1 MKRCAWCNLNNEIYV
16 NYHDKEWGVLNLDDA
31 YLFEMLILE
40 LFQAGLSFECVLN
53 KREYFKV
60 AYDNF
65 DVNKVSLYDEN
76 KINEL
81 MNNKNIIRN
90 KRKIE
95 ASINNAKIFNNIKNE
110 YGSFHNYL
118 KMFTNDKVI
127 YENDKTTSKLSDAIS
142 TDLKRRGMKFIGS
155 TIIYAYLQAIG
166 IINSHDDGC
175 YKHVKKLLKS
185 LFNYANFTMFK

>member
-16 NYHDKEWGVLNLDDA
+16 NYHDKEWGVLNLDDT

-65 DVNKVSLYDEN
+65 DINKVSLYDEN

-95 ASINNAKIFNNIKNE
+95 ASINNAKIFNNIKDE
-110 YGSFHNYL
+110 YGSFYNYL
-118 KMFTNDKVI
+118 KTFTNDKVI
-127 YENDKTTSKLSDAIS
+127 YENDKTTSKLSDTIS
-142 TDLKRRGMKFIGS
+142 SDLKSRGMKFIGS
-155 TIIYAYLQAIG
+155 VIIYSYLQAIG
-166 IINSHDDGC
+166 IINSHEKDC
-175 YKHVKKLLKS
+175 YKYKKLS
-185 LFNYANFTMFK
+185 N

>member
-16 NYHDKEWGVLNLDDA
+16 NYHDNEWGVLNLDDT

-53 KREYFKV
+53 KREHFKAV
-60 AYDNF
+60 YDNF
-65 DVNKVSLYDEN
+65 DVNKVSLYDDN

-90 KRKIE
+90 KLKIK
-95 ASINNAKIFNNIKNE
+95 ASINNAKIFNSIKNE

-118 KMFTNDKVI
+118 KMFINDKVI
-127 YENDKTTSKLSDAIS
+127 YENNKTTSKLSDVIS
-142 TDLKRRGMKFIGS
+142 NDLRNRGMKFIGS
-155 TIIYAYLQAIG
+155 TIIYSYLQAIG
-166 IINSHDDGC
+166 IINSHDDSC
-175 YKHVKKLLKS
+175 YKHAKKAS
-185 LFNYANFTMFK
+185 

>member
-1 MKRCAWCNLNNEIYV
+1 MKRCVWCNLNNEIYV

-53 KREYFKV
+53 KREYFKE

-65 DVNKVSLYDEN
+65 DIRKIILYDEN
-76 KINEL
+76 KINKL

-95 ASINNAKIFNNIKNE
+95 ASINNAKIFNNIKDE
-110 YGSFHNYL
+110 YGSFYNYL
-118 KMFTNDKVI
+118 KTFTNDKVI
-127 YENDKTTSKLSDAIS
+127 YENDKTTSKLSDTIS
-142 TDLKRRGMKFIGS
+142 SDLKSRGMKFIGS
-155 TIIYAYLQAIG
+155 VIIYSYLQAIG
-166 IINSHDDGC
+166 IINSHEKDC
-175 YKHVKKLLKS
+175 YKYKKLS
-185 LFNYANFTMFK
+185 N

>member
-16 NYHDKEWGVLNLDDA
+16 NYHDNEWGVLNLDDT

-53 KREYFKV
+53 KREHFKAV
-60 AYDNF
+60 YDNF

-90 KRKIE
+90 KLKIK
-95 ASINNAKIFNNIKNE
+95 ASINNAKIFNSIKNE

-127 YENDKTTSKLSDAIS
+127 YENNKTTSKLSDVIS
-142 TDLKRRGMKFIGS
+142 NDLRNRGMKFIGS
-155 TIIYAYLQAIG
+155 TIIYSYLQAIG
-166 IINSHDDGC
+166 IINSHDDSC
-175 YKHVKKLLKS
+175 YKHIKKAS
-185 LFNYANFTMFK
+185 

>member
-16 NYHDKEWGVLNLDDA
+16 NYHDNEWGVLNLDDT

-53 KREYFKV
+53 KREHFKAV
-60 AYDNF
+60 YDNF
-65 DVNKVSLYDEN
+65 DVNKVSLYDDN

-81 MNNKNIIRN
+81 MNNKNIIR
-90 KRKIE
+90 KKLKIK
-95 ASINNAKIFNNIKNE
+95 ASINNAKIFNSIKNE

-127 YENDKTTSKLSDAIS
+127 YENNKTTSKLSDVIS
-142 TDLKRRGMKFIGS
+142 NDLRNRGMKFIGS
-155 TIIYAYLQAIG
+155 TIIYSYLQAIG
-166 IINSHDDGC
+166 IINSHDDSC
-175 YKHVKKLLKS
+175 YKHAKKAS
-185 LFNYANFTMFK
+185 

>member
-16 NYHDKEWGVLNLDDA
+16 NYHDKEWGILNLDDA

-65 DVNKVSLYDEN
+65 DVNKVSLYNEN

-95 ASINNAKIFNNIKNE
+95 ASINNAKIFN
-110 YGSFHNYL
+110 
-118 KMFTNDKVI
+118 
-127 YENDKTTSKLSDAIS
+127 KTTCEVYAFVEATAIS
-142 TDLKRRGMKFIGS
+142 GP
-155 TIIYAYLQAIG
+155 A
-166 IINSHDDGC
+166 C
-175 YKHVKKLLKS
+175 V
-185 LFNYANFTMFK
+185 

>member
-95 ASINNAKIFNNIKNE
+95 ASINNAKIFNNIKDE
-110 YGSFHNYL
+110 YGSFYNYL
-118 KMFTNDKVI
+118 KTFTNDKVI
-127 YENDKTTSKLSDAIS
+127 YENDKTTSELSDTIS
-142 TDLKRRGMKFIGS
+142 RDLKSRGMKFIGS
-155 TIIYAYLQAIG
+155 VIIYSYLQAIG
-166 IINSHDDGC
+166 IINSHEKDC
-175 YKHVKKLLKS
+175 YKYKKLS
-185 LFNYANFTMFK
+185 N

>member
-53 KREYFKV
+53 KREYFKE

-65 DVNKVSLYDEN
+65 DIRKIILYDEN
-76 KINEL
+76 KINKL

-95 ASINNAKIFNNIKNE
+95 ASINNAKIFNNIKDE
-110 YGSFHNYL
+110 YGSFYNYL
-118 KMFTNDKVI
+118 KTFTNDKVI
-127 YENDKTTSKLSDAIS
+127 YENDKTTSKLSDTIS
-142 TDLKRRGMKFIGS
+142 SDLKSRGMKFIGS
-155 TIIYAYLQAIG
+155 VIIYSYLQAVG
-166 IINSHDDGC
+166 IINSHEKDC
-175 YKHVKKLLKS
+175 YKYKKLS
-185 LFNYANFTMFK
+185 N

>member
-1 MKRCAWCNLNNEIYV
+1 MKRCVWCNLNNEIYV

-53 KREYFKV
+53 KREYFKE

-95 ASINNAKIFNNIKNE
+95 ASINNAKIFNNIKDE
-110 YGSFHNYL
+110 YGSFYNYL
-118 KMFTNDKVI
+118 KTFTNDKVI
-127 YENDKTTSKLSDAIS
+127 YENDKTTSKLSDTIS
-142 TDLKRRGMKFIGS
+142 SDLKSRGMKFIGS
-155 TIIYAYLQAIG
+155 VIIYSYLQAVG
-166 IINSHDDGC
+166 IINSHEKDC
-175 YKHVKKLLKS
+175 YKYKKLS
-185 LFNYANFTMFK
+185 N

>member
-95 ASINNAKIFNNIKNE
+95 ASINNAKIFNNIKKIW
-110 YGSFHNYL
+110 F
-118 KMFTNDKVI
+118 
-127 YENDKTTSKLSDAIS
+127 IS
-142 TDLKRRGMKFIGS
+142 
-155 TIIYAYLQAIG
+155 
-166 IINSHDDGC
+166 
-175 YKHVKKLLKS
+175 
-185 LFNYANFTMFK
+185 

>member
-1 MKRCAWCNLNNEIYV
+1 MKRCAWCNLNNKIYV

-53 KREYFKV
+53 KREYFKE

-65 DVNKVSLYDEN
+65 DIRKIILYDEN
-76 KINEL
+76 KINKL

-95 ASINNAKIFNNIKNE
+95 ASINNAKIFNNIKDE
-110 YGSFHNYL
+110 YGSFYNYL
-118 KMFTNDKVI
+118 KTFTNDKVI
-127 YENDKTTSKLSDAIS
+127 YENDKTTSKLSDTIS
-142 TDLKRRGMKFIGS
+142 SDLKSRGMKFIGS
-155 TIIYAYLQAIG
+155 VIIYSYLQAVG
-166 IINSHDDGC
+166 IINSHEKDC
-175 YKHVKKLLKS
+175 YKYKKLS
-185 LFNYANFTMFK
+185 N

>member
-53 KREYFKV
+53 KREYFKE

-95 ASINNAKIFNNIKNE
+95 ASINNAKIFNNIKDE
-110 YGSFHNYL
+110 YGSFYNYL
-118 KMFTNDKVI
+118 KTFTNDKVI
-127 YENDKTTSKLSDAIS
+127 YENDKTTSKLSDTIS
-142 TDLKRRGMKFIGS
+142 SDLKSRGMKFIGS
-155 TIIYAYLQAIG
+155 VIIYSYLQAVG
-166 IINSHDDGC
+166 IINSHEKDC
-175 YKHVKKLLKS
+175 YKYKKLS
-185 LFNYANFTMFK
+185 N

>member
-53 KREYFKV
+53 KREYFKE

-65 DVNKVSLYDEN
+65 DIRKIILYDEN
-76 KINEL
+76 KINKL

-95 ASINNAKIFNNIKNE
+95 ASINNAKIFNNIKDE
-110 YGSFHNYL
+110 YGSFYNYL
-118 KMFTNDKVI
+118 KTFTNDKVI
-127 YENDKTTSKLSDAIS
+127 YENDKTTSKLSDTIS
-142 TDLKRRGMKFIGS
+142 SDLKSRGMKFIGS
-155 TIIYAYLQAIG
+155 VIIYSYLQAIG
-166 IINSHDDGC
+166 IINSHEKDC
-175 YKHVKKLLKS
+175 YKYKKLS
-185 LFNYANFTMFK
+185 N

>member
-40 LFQAGLSFECVLN
+40 LFQAGLSFECVFN

-95 ASINNAKIFNNIKNE
+95 ASINNAKIFNNIKKE

-118 KMFTNDKVI
+118 KTFTNDKVI
-127 YENDKTTSKLSDAIS
+127 YENDKTTSKLSDTIS
-142 TDLKRRGMKFIGS
+142 SDLKSRGMKFIGS
-155 TIIYAYLQAIG
+155 VIIYSYLQAIG
-166 IINSHDDGC
+166 IINSHEKDC
-175 YKHVKKLLKS
+175 YKYKKLS
-185 LFNYANFTMFK
+185 N

>member
-53 KREYFKV
+53 KREYFKE

-65 DVNKVSLYDEN
+65 DIRKIILYDEN

-95 ASINNAKIFNNIKNE
+95 ASINNAKIFNNIKDE
-110 YGSFHNYL
+110 YGSFYNYL
-118 KMFTNDKVI
+118 KTFTNDKVI
-127 YENDKTTSKLSDAIS
+127 YENDKTTSKLSDTIS
-142 TDLKRRGMKFIGS
+142 SDLKSRGMKFIGS
-155 TIIYAYLQAIG
+155 VIIYSYLQAVG
-166 IINSHDDGC
+166 IINSHEKDC
-175 YKHVKKLLKS
+175 YKYKKLS
-185 LFNYANFTMFK
+185 N

>member
-16 NYHDKEWGVLNLDDA
+16 NYHDNEWGVLNLDDA

-53 KREYFKV
+53 KREHFKAV
-60 AYDNF
+60 YDNF
-65 DVNKVSLYDEN
+65 DVNKVSLYDDN

-90 KRKIE
+90 KLKIK
-95 ASINNAKIFNNIKNE
+95 ASINNAKIFNSIKNE

-127 YENDKTTSKLSDAIS
+127 YENNKTTSKLSDAIS
-142 TDLKRRGMKFIGS
+142 NDLRNRGMKFIGS
-155 TIIYAYLQAIG
+155 TIIYSYLQAVG
-166 IINSHDDGC
+166 IINSHDDIC
-175 YKHVKKLLKS
+175 YKHIKKAS
-185 LFNYANFTMFK
+185 

>member
-16 NYHDKEWGVLNLDDA
+16 NYHDNEWGVLNLDDT

-53 KREYFKV
+53 KREHFKAV
-60 AYDNF
+60 YDNF
-65 DVNKVSLYDEN
+65 DVNKVSLYDDN

-90 KRKIE
+90 KLKIK
-95 ASINNAKIFNNIKNE
+95 ASINNAKIFNSIKNE

-127 YENDKTTSKLSDAIS
+127 YENNKTTSKLSDVIS
-142 TDLKRRGMKFIGS
+142 NDLRNRGMKFIGS
-155 TIIYAYLQAIG
+155 TIIYSYLQAIG
-166 IINSHDDGC
+166 IINSHDDSC
-175 YKHVKKLLKS
+175 YKHIKKAS
-185 LFNYANFTMFK
+185 

>member
-16 NYHDKEWGVLNLDDA
+16 NYHDNEWGVLNLDDA

-53 KREYFKV
+53 KREHFKAV
-60 AYDNF
+60 YDNF
-65 DVNKVSLYDEN
+65 DVNKVSLYDDN

-90 KRKIE
+90 KLKIK
-95 ASINNAKIFNNIKNE
+95 ASINNAKIFNSIKNE

-127 YENDKTTSKLSDAIS
+127 YENNKTTSKLSDVIS
-142 TDLKRRGMKFIGS
+142 NDLRNRGMKFIGS
-155 TIIYAYLQAIG
+155 TIIYSYLQAVG
-166 IINSHDDGC
+166 IINSHDDSC
-175 YKHVKKLLKS
+175 YKHIKKAS
-185 LFNYANFTMFK
+185 

>member
-16 NYHDKEWGVLNLDDA
+16 NYHDKEWGVLNLDDT

-53 KREYFKV
+53 KREYFKE

-95 ASINNAKIFNNIKNE
+95 ASINNAKIFNNIKDE
-110 YGSFHNYL
+110 YGSFYNYL
-118 KMFTNDKVI
+118 KTFTNDKVI
-127 YENDKTTSKLSDAIS
+127 YENDKTTSELSDTIS
-142 TDLKRRGMKFIGS
+142 RDLKSRGMKFIGS
-155 TIIYAYLQAIG
+155 VIIYSYLQAIG
-166 IINSHDDGC
+166 IINSHEKDC
-175 YKHVKKLLKS
+175 YKYKKLS
-185 LFNYANFTMFK
+185 N

>member
-16 NYHDKEWGVLNLDDA
+16 NYHDNEWGVLNLDDT

-53 KREYFKV
+53 KREYFKE

-65 DVNKVSLYDEN
+65 DVDKVSLYDEN

-81 MNNKNIIRN
+81 MNN
-90 KRKIE
+90 
-95 ASINNAKIFNNIKNE
+95 
-110 YGSFHNYL
+110 YL
-118 KMFTNDKVI
+118 KTFTNDKVI

-155 TIIYAYLQAIG
+155 TIIYAYLQAVG
-166 IINSHDDGC
+166 IINSHDDSC
-175 YKHVKKLLKS
+175 YKHAKKAS
-185 LFNYANFTMFK
+185 

>member
-1 MKRCAWCNLNNEIYV
+1 MKRCVWCNLNNEIYV

-53 KREYFKV
+53 KREYFKE

-65 DVNKVSLYDEN
+65 DIRKIILYDEN
-76 KINEL
+76 KINKL

-95 ASINNAKIFNNIKNE
+95 ASINNAKIFNNIKDE
-110 YGSFHNYL
+110 YGSFYNYL
-118 KMFTNDKVI
+118 KTFTNDKVI
-127 YENDKTTSKLSDAIS
+127 YENDKTTSKLSDTIS
-142 TDLKRRGMKFIGS
+142 SDLKSRGMKFIGS
-155 TIIYAYLQAIG
+155 VIIYSYLQAVG
-166 IINSHDDGC
+166 IINSHEKDC
-175 YKHVKKLLKS
+175 YKYKKLS
-185 LFNYANFTMFK
+185 N